1 MSEVLVLV
9 PRSVAAPQL
18 PEGALLVPFQTCV
31 DAVVSLRATSA
42 PCVLVTDGLD
52 TEDLDTLAAALR
64 DRAAPCVEVRSAA
77 WDGETHSPVS
87 GVCRGVISGFGP
99 NGIRRAVE
107 LLSGP

>member
-52 TEDLDTLAAALR
+52 TEDLDKLAACTRCSESTSRRSGLR
-64 DRAAPCVEVRSAA
+64 LEIGQHRAWKCVRR
-77 WDGETHSPVS
+77 
-87 GVCRGVISGFGP
+87 RGTAKP
-99 NGIRRAVE
+99 IRRSPGCAE
-107 LLSGP
+107 G